1 LATTEE
7 KINTEQTGNEIEGHE
22 IEDEAIDDVKLT
34 EEELKELEKIIE
46 ENKGQRGVLINVLHK
61 AQKILGYLP
70 REIQVRVARGL
81 DIPFSK
87 VYSVVSFYSLFSTN
101 PRGKYT
107 IEVCTGTACYV
118 KGAED
123 ILKKLKNELEIE
135 PGETTDDKLFT
146 LETTRCVGACGMAP
160 VVIIGDDAHGRL
172 TVEDVPKLL
181 EQYQ

>member
-1 LATTEE
+1 MATVL
-7 KINTEQTGNEIEGHE
+7 
-22 IEDEAIDDVKLT
+22 EDQVKLSK
-34 EEELKELEKIIE
+34 EELAKLDKIIE
-46 ENKGQRGVLINVLHK
+46 KNKGQNGVLINVLHE
-61 AQKILGYLP
+61 AQQLLGYLP

-118 KGAED
+118 KGAD
-123 ILKKLKNELEIE
+123 DVLKELKSELQIE
-135 PGETTDDKLFT
+135 PGETTEDKIFT

-160 VVIIGDDAHGRL
+160 VVIIGDNAHGR
-172 TVEDVPKLL
+172 VKPEDVPELL
-181 EQYQ
+181 DKYE